1 MTAPT
6 RYAVAVAVAI
16 GVAFSLSYLMQ
27 SLISTELGWEEAG
40 AGPVIEFVRLLK
52 DSELEQKKRQRP
64 DRLEPDEPP
73 PPPQIDFSKA
83 ARPDQDVGAALP
95 IFDREVDL
103 SGGLN
108 LGAPPSDTD
117 IIPLVRVVPQYPATA
132 QARGIEGWVQVEF
145 TITAAGTVRD
155 PVVIAAD
162 PPRIFDGAALRAIR
176 KWKYNP
182 KVEDGKAVERPGVRV
197 RLDFRIDQ

>member
-6 RYAVAVAVAI
+6 RYAVAIVVASGI
-16 GVAFSLSYLMQ
+16 AFSLFFLMQ
-27 SLISTELGWEEAG
+27 FLISTELGWEEA
-40 AGPVIEFVRLLK
+40 AKGPVIEFVRLIK
-52 DSELEQKKRQRP
+52 DSDLEHKKRHRP
-64 DRLEPDEPP
+64 DRVQPDELPP
-73 PPPQIDFSKA
+73 PPPIDFSKA
-83 ARPDQDVGAALP
+83 ARPDQEVGSALP
-95 IFDREVDL
+95 IFDREMDL
-103 SGGLN
+103 AGGLD

-132 QARGIEGWVQVEF
+132 QSRGIEGWVQVEF

-155 PVVIAAD
+155 PIVIAAE
-162 PPRIFDGAALRAIR
+162 PARIFDQAALRAIR

-197 RLDFRIDQ
+197 RLDFRIDE